1 MSAWLRALQDISS
14 AAPSPSTSGGGTA
27 STRGS
32 MFASVASSMANTA
45 INSIGASIERKAR
58 QAKMPA
64 ASLTDVQTGLFAARL
79 AEIAYAISREDLE
92 SQLRAVQPAL
102 SIVHFS

>member
-1 MSAWLRALQDISS
+1 
-14 AAPSPSTSGGGTA
+14 
-27 STRGS
+27 
-32 MFASVASSMANTA
+32 
-45 INSIGASIERKAR
+45 
-58 QAKMPA
+58 MPA